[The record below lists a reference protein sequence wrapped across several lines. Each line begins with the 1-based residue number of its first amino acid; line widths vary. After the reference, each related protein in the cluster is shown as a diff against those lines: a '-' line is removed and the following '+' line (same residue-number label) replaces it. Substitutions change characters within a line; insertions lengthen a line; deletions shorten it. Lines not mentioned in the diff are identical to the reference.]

1 MRMRRS
7 ALGGLL
13 ALLGTLI
20 VATPAPAQAAG
31 SAAGSSGNLIVNGD
45 AEAGGFCSND
55 WSAATTVPGWTVQ
68 SGGINV
74 MCQSVGSFGYPSDG
88 NTPGKAFFAPGN
100 FGDGSMSQNVDVS
113 SAATAIDRGG
123 VHYDLSGWLGG
134 WTVYGGYVAVS
145 LHFQDANGNPV
156 GATAKLPTV
165 SATDR
170 GLLTKFLAR
179 SATGSVPVGTR
190 HIQVEVQF
198 LDTTDETGY
207 LDNLALTLDT
217 PVAAPKP
224 LAPPVSKVPGYDHV
238 FTVMME
244 NTDYSEIMND
254 PADTPFIHSLMAK
267 GATMTDSHAVYHP
280 SDENY
285 LAIAGGDTYTKGATY
300 WPNINSPERN
310 LGDTIEAAGKT
321 WKAYE
326 QGMGTPCNAS
336 KGGADSYYEPDDA
349 PFINYTDISGNAS
362 RCAAHLFDT
371 TQLTTDLKSA
381 ATTPNFSW
389 IAADDYY
396 DGESSGDGNATSLKT
411 QDGWLQQTLAPIM
424 SSPAWTKQRSL
435 ILLTWDESE
444 NEGYDHVATVAIGS
458 QGTVPAGTTS
468 PLHYDHY
475 SVARTIEGALG
486 LPGLTANDTYAT
498 PLNAAF
504 VPSTA
509 KSPTLTGDLN
519 AVSNGGNVTF
529 RYSLPSTAQVNAEN
543 WVGIYPAG
551 VKPGA
556 QSSLTWAYTPNQS
569 GAVTLSTGKLNG
581 AGSYDVY
588 YLADNGYTVLAGPFR
603 LTVG

>member
-1 MRMRRS
+1 MRLRRS
-7 ALGGLL
+7 ALGGLI

-20 VATPAPAQAAG
+20 VVAPAPAQAA
-31 SAAGSSGNLIVNGD
+31 AGSGNLIVNGD

-68 SGGINV
+68 SGGINA
-74 MCQSVGSFGYPSDG
+74 MCYSVASFGLPSDG

-100 FGDGSMSQNVDVS
+100 FGDGSMSQTVDVS
-113 SAATAIDRGG
+113 SAASAIDGGG
-123 VHYDLSGWLGG
+123 VHYDLSAWLGG
-134 WTVYGGYVAVS
+134 WTTYGGYVAVS
-145 LHFQDANGNPV
+145 LHFKDASGNPV

-170 GLLTKFLAR
+170 GLTTEFLSR
-179 SATGSVPVGTR
+179 SATGSVPAGTR
-190 HIQVEVQF
+190 SIQTEVQF
-198 LDTTDETGY
+198 LDSSNETGY
-207 LDNLALTLDT
+207 LDNLSLTLDT
-217 PVAAPKP
+217 PVSAPAA
-224 LAPPVSKVPGYDHV
+224 LTPPASQVPGYDHV

-254 PADTPFIHSLMAK
+254 PTDTPFIHSLMAK
-267 GATMTDSHAVYHP
+267 GATLTDSHGVYHP

-285 LAIAGGDTYTKGATY
+285 LAVAGGDTYTKGATY

-326 QGMGTPCNAS
+326 QGMGTPCNTN
-336 KGGADSYYEPDDA
+336 KNYDSYYMPDDA

-371 TQLTTDLKSA
+371 TQLTTDLQSA

-396 DGESSGDGNATSLKT
+396 DGESSGNGSATSLKT

-424 SSPAWTKQRSL
+424 SSPAWTQQRSL

-444 NEGYDHVATVAIGS
+444 NEGYNHVATVAVGS
-458 QGTVPAGTTS
+458 QGTVPAGTSS
-468 PLHYDHY
+468 PSHYDHY
-475 SVARTIEGALG
+475 SLGRTIEDALG

-498 PLNAAF
+498 PLNDAF
-504 VPSTA
+504 APSGA
-509 KSPTLTGDLN
+509 NSPTLTGDLN
-519 AVSNGGNVTF
+519 AVANGGNVTF
-529 RYSLPSTAQVNAEN
+529 RYALPDTSQVSAKN
-543 WVGIYPAG
+543 WIGIYPAG

-569 GAVTLSTGKLNG
+569 GAATFSTGKLNG

-588 YLADNGYTVLAGPFR
+588 YLANDGYTVLAGPFR